1 MQTDPP
7 RMNPT
12 PPTRPVPRPP
22 ALPPLDRRLEP
33 ALRAAIDSKT
43 KPLGALGRLESLA
56 LHIGLL
62 QGSTT
67 PRIDAPQ
74 LVVFA
79 GDHGA
84 ARDGISAYP
93 QDVTWQ
99 MVENF
104 LAGGAAINVF
114 ARQAG
119 WTLTIVDSGV
129 AHDFGPRP
137 GLVDRKIAPGTA
149 SFIQGPAMSAAQRDQ
164 ALDAGMTLVTRLP
177 GNVIALGEMG
187 IGNTAAS
194 SLLMHT
200 LTDVPLAD
208 CVGPGTGLDPEGVRR
223 KTALL
228 EQALAANGGRQAVA
242 SDPLEALRRY
252 GGFEIAMMTGAA
264 WAAAATRRLLVVDG
278 FIATAAVLVAARAAP
293 AVLDCCVFAHG
304 SGEPGHAR
312 LLAALAAQPL
322 FDLGLRLG
330 EGTGAAL
337 ALPFLQAACGFV
349 NEMATFDDAGV
360 SESR

>member
-1 MQTDPP
+1 
-7 RMNPT
+7 MNPIPT
-12 PPTRPVPRPP
+12 PPTLSVPRPP

-33 ALRAAIDSKT
+33 ALRAAIDRKT
-43 KPLGALGRLESLA
+43 KPLGALGRLEALA

-62 QGSTT
+62 QGSTA
-67 PRIDAPQ
+67 PRIEAPQ

-119 WTLTIVDSGV
+119 WTLTVVDAGV
-129 AHDFGPRP
+129 AHEFGPRP
-137 GLVDRKIAPGTA
+137 GLLDRKIGPGTA
-149 SFIQGPAMSAAQRDQ
+149 SFLRGPAMSAAERDR
-164 ALDAGMTLVTRLP
+164 ALDAGMTLATGLP

-200 LTDVPLAD
+200 LTGEPLAQ
-208 CVGPGTGLDPEGVRR
+208 CVGPGTGLDPAGVER
-223 KTALL
+223 KTGLL
-228 EQALAANGGRQAVA
+228 ARALAANGGREAVA
-242 SDPLEALRRY
+242 GDPLEALRRY

-264 WAAAATRRLLVVDG
+264 WGAAATRRLLVVDG

-293 AVLDCCVFAHG
+293 AVLDCCVFAHC

-312 LLAALAAQPL
+312 LLEAMDAHPL

-337 ALPFLQAACGFV
+337 ALPFLQAACGFL
-349 NEMATFDDAGV
+349 NEMATFEGAGV
-360 SESR
+360 SESL